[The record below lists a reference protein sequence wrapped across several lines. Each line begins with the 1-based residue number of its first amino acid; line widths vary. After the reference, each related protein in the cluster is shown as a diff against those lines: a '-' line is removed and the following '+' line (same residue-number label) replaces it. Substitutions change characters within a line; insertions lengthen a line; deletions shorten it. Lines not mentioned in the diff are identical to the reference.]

1 MNSFFLKLLLS
12 TRLKRRNLII
22 GAGAM
27 TGLAIA
33 NGWSTGRVLA
43 QPKFSD
49 YPFKLGVAS
58 GDPFPDSVV
67 LWTRLAPN
75 PLVGDGG
82 MPSVR
87 VPVDFQV
94 ALDEN
99 MRQVVRRA
107 RVMATPESA
116 HSVNV
121 EVGGLEPDRW
131 YWYQFKAGSEV
142 SPIGRTRT
150 FPQPGASKKQM
161 RFAFASCQDWQNGYF
176 NAYNSMAQED
186 LDFVVHLG
194 DYIYE
199 YGPREDTV
207 RQHIIPEITTLEDY
221 RIRHALYKTD
231 ADLQAVHAAF
241 PFICTW
247 DDHEVDNDYADEN
260 SEEFAPIPQ
269 FLERRAAAYQ
279 AYYEHLPLR
288 TPKPRGP
295 QMKLYRRFSFGNLA
309 EFNVLDTRQYRTDQA
324 CDGLGVG
331 GGSPEGGGQVVSAD
345 ECSELFNPNRTMLGA
360 EQERWLFDGLARQK
374 ALWNVLAQQYL
385 MAELDWNPEVGKS
398 YWTDAWDGYFSERAR
413 ILDFIQNRQVS
424 NPVVIG
430 GDIHSFWVT
439 ELKAN
444 FLDENSPT
452 VASEFVGT
460 SITSSGLPY
469 ETVAAVLPDNPHV
482 KFFESRKRG
491 YVRCTVDR
499 NLWTSDLRVVETIE
513 QPTSPVNTLAT
524 FVVENGRPGPQQA

>member
-1 MNSFFLKLLLS
+1 
-12 TRLKRRNLII
+12 
-22 GAGAM
+22 M

-33 NGWSTGRVLA
+33 NQWSTGRVLA

-49 YPFKLGVAS
+49 YPFKLGIAS
-58 GDPFPDSVV
+58 GDPFGDSVV

-82 MPSVR
+82 MPSAK
-87 VPVDFQV
+87 VPVYFQV

-107 RVMATPESA
+107 RVMATPKSA
-116 HSVNV
+116 HCVHV
-121 EVGGLEPDRW
+121 EIGGLEPDRW

-150 FPQPGASKKQM
+150 FPLPGASIKQM
-161 RFAFASCQDWQNGYF
+161 RFAFASCQDWQNGYY
-176 NAYNSMAQED
+176 NAYNHMAQED
-186 LDFVVHLG
+186 LDFVIHLG

-199 YGPREDTV
+199 YGPREDAV
-207 RQHIIPEITTLEDY
+207 RQHTIPEVTTLEEY

-231 ADLQAVHAAF
+231 RDLQAVHAAF

-260 SEEFAPIPQ
+260 SEVFAPIPQ

-288 TPKPRGP
+288 VPKPRGT

-309 EFNVLDTRQYRTDQA
+309 QFHVLDTRQYRTDQA
-324 CDGLGVG
+324 CD
-331 GGSPEGGGQVVSAD
+331 SPQEGGGQVVTAD
-345 ECSELFNPNRTMLGA
+345 ECPELFDPKRTMLGA
-360 EQERWLFDGLARQK
+360 EQERWLFDGLSRPY

-385 MAELDWNPEVGKS
+385 MATLEQNLGSGKS
-398 YWTDAWDGYFSERAR
+398 YWTDGWDGYFPERAR
-413 ILDFIQNRQVS
+413 ILEFIQNQQVS
-424 NPVVIG
+424 NPVTIG

-460 SITSSGLPY
+460 SISSSGVPYDTFSAFLPN
-469 ETVAAVLPDNPHV
+469 NPHI

-491 YVRCTVDR
+491 YVRCTVNR

-513 QPTSPVNTLAT
+513 QPTSPVSTLAT